1 MSWISKLKNTL
12 SPNRLDTDVAEELR
26 DHLARRAESLE
37 SQGIPPAEAHRRAAL
52 AFGSVAAIREE
63 TRERKLWPAIESA
76 LQDIR
81 YAARE
86 MRRGPIFALT
96 AVLSLGLAIG
106 ANTAIFS
113 IVEAILLRPLP
124 VPQPERLFTLA
135 TPEPEH
141 PGMPISGDTNAFSYP
156 AWEQLRD
163 AAGGSGRVGLC
174 DSPSRSEAQAAFSGA
189 PYEEVSQQYV
199 SADAFDI
206 LGVSPAVGRLFSP
219 EEDRF
224 PTPRKVIVLSYEFWR
239 HRFGGDPAVIGQ
251 TFVVGG
257 NGYAILGVARQGF
270 TGIEPGKFVDLWI
283 PITLTDP
290 GIYTNAEFRAFHLFG
305 RLAPGASREQLE
317 ARLQP
322 AFHRRAHLSVH
333 SGANGISAFRDNF
346 IRPLW
351 ILFAVAACLLV
362 IACANVASLL
372 LARSSARAAEM
383 ALRLSLGARRT
394 RLVRQLLT
402 ESLLIAVLASL
413 LGYAFA
419 RVASPVL
426 TSLVSKGSDPVR
438 LDLTLDLRVLLFS
451 ASVCAFSTIFFG
463 LLPALQVT
471 SGRPKTGRLR
481 LGRAFVALQVAFS
494 FCLVAG
500 GAAFVFSLYNLT
512 SVATGFDSRGLTVL
526 TITNDLGPQQRTRQ
540 LALMQEIRLRAG
552 ALPNVQGAATAWTTL
567 FSGARRAQ
575 RILVPG
581 RPLSD
586 RPETFYRVSP
596 GYFATLRTPLLRGRD
611 LTVSDNDDEP
621 VPTVVNRT
629 FARTYFGSDTAAL
642 GREFQRDD
650 KVRHQVVGIAAD
662 STFTDLHK
670 GPEPIAY
677 MPMKPPRAF
686 TLYVRSTLDAAS
698 VMKMIQRET
707 AALGGQTRVRDVTTL
722 DTLVGNTM
730 LTEKLLASL
739 GGVFALFGLTLAAIG
754 LFGLLNYSVTRRTK
768 EIGIRAALG
777 ATRLMLH
784 GVVLRDL
791 MGTVAVGLAL
801 GLAGAFALLQ
811 LTHSLMFGIQPADPL
826 PIAAALIIFGVA
838 AGLAC
843 SIPARRAAAIDPM
856 VALRH
861 E

>member
-1 MSWISKLKNTL
+1 
-12 SPNRLDTDVAEELR
+12 
-26 DHLARRAESLE
+26 
-37 SQGIPPAEAHRRAAL
+37 
-52 AFGSVAAIREE
+52 
-63 TRERKLWPAIESA
+63 
-76 LQDIR
+76 
-81 YAARE
+81 
-86 MRRGPIFALT
+86 
-96 AVLSLGLAIG
+96 
-106 ANTAIFS
+106 
-113 IVEAILLRPLP
+113 
-124 VPQPERLFTLA
+124 
-135 TPEPEH
+135 
-141 PGMPISGDTNAFSYP
+141 
-156 AWEQLRD
+156 
-163 AAGGSGRVGLC
+163 
-174 DSPSRSEAQAAFSGA
+174 
-189 PYEEVSQQYV
+189 
-199 SADAFDI
+199 
-206 LGVSPAVGRLFSP
+206 
-219 EEDRF
+219 
-224 PTPRKVIVLSYEFWR
+224 
-239 HRFGGDPAVIGQ
+239 
-251 TFVVGG
+251 
-257 NGYAILGVARQGF
+257 
-270 TGIEPGKFVDLWI
+270 
-283 PITLTDP
+283 
-290 GIYTNAEFRAFHLFG
+290 
-305 RLAPGASREQLE
+305 
-317 ARLQP
+317 
-322 AFHRRAHLSVH
+322 
-333 SGANGISAFRDNF
+333 
-346 IRPLW
+346 
-351 ILFAVAACLLV
+351 
-362 IACANVASLL
+362 
-372 LARSSARAAEM
+372 
-383 ALRLSLGARRT
+383 
-394 RLVRQLLT
+394 
-402 ESLLIAVLASL
+402 
-413 LGYAFA
+413 
-419 RVASPVL
+419 
-426 TSLVSKGSDPVR
+426 
-438 LDLTLDLRVLLFS
+438 
-451 ASVCAFSTIFFG
+451 
-463 LLPALQVT
+463 
-471 SGRPKTGRLR
+471 
-481 LGRAFVALQVAFS
+481 VAFS

-512 SVATGFDSRGLTVL
+512 AVATGFDSRGLTVL

-581 RPLSD
+581 RPLAD

-596 GYFATLRTPLLRGRD
+596 GYFATLRTPLLSGRD
-611 LTVSDNDDEP
+611 FTVSDNDDEP

-662 STFTDLHK
+662 STFTDLHQ

-707 AALGGQTRVRDVTTL
+707 AALGEQIRVRDVTTL
-722 DTLVGNTM
+722 ETLVGNTM

-739 GGVFALFGLTLAAIG
+739 GGVVALFGLTLAAIG

-777 ATRLMLH
+777 ATRPMLH

-838 AGLAC
+838 AALAC

>member
-12 SPNRLDTDVAEELR
+12 SPDRLDSEVSEELR
-26 DHLARRAESLE
+26 DHIARRRESLE
-37 SQGIPPAEAHRRAAL
+37 SQGLSPAEAHRRAAL
-52 AFGSVAAIREE
+52 AFGSLTAIRED

-76 LQDIR
+76 LQDAR
-81 YAARE
+81 YAFRG
-86 MRRGPIFALT
+86 MRRSPVFALT
-96 AVLSLGLAIG
+96 VVLSLGLAIG

-124 VPQPERLFTLA
+124 VPQPERLVTLA

-141 PGMPISGDTNAFSYP
+141 PGMPVSGETNAFSYP
-156 AWEQLRD
+156 AWEQLRN
-163 AAGGSGRVGLC
+163 AAGDSGRVALC
-174 DSPSRSEAQAAFSGA
+174 DSPSRSEAQAAFAGA
-189 PYEEVSQQYV
+189 PYEEVMQQFV

-206 LGVSPAVGRLFSP
+206 LGVPPAAGRLFSP

-224 PTPRKVIVLSYEFWR
+224 PAPRKVIVLSYEFWK
-239 HRFGGDPAVIGQ
+239 HRFGADPTAIGR
-251 TFVVGG
+251 TFLVGG
-257 NGYAILGVARQGF
+257 SSYSILGVTRQGF

-305 RLAPGASREQLE
+305 RLAPGVSREQFE

-322 AFHRRAHLSVH
+322 AFHRRARLSVYA
-333 SGANGISAFRDNF
+333 GANGISTFRDNF

-351 ILFAVAACLLV
+351 ILFGVAACLLV

-372 LARSSARAAEM
+372 LARSTARAAEM
-383 ALRLSLGARRT
+383 ALRISLGARRM

-413 LGYAFA
+413 LGYVLA
-419 RVASPVL
+419 RAAAPIL
-426 TSLVSKGSDPVR
+426 MSLVARGTEPVR

-451 ASVCAFSTIFFG
+451 ASVCAFSGIFFG
-463 LLPALQVT
+463 LLPALQAV

-494 FCLVAG
+494 FCLVVG
-500 GAAFVFSLYNLT
+500 GAAFVFSLLHLT
-512 SVATGFDSRGLTVL
+512 TVATGFDARGLTVL
-526 TITNDLGPQQRTRQ
+526 TITNDLSPQQRPRQ
-540 LALMQEIRLRAG
+540 LGLMQEIRLRTTT
-552 ALPNVQGAATAWTTL
+552 LPGVQGAATAWTAL

-596 GYFATLRTPLLRGRD
+596 GYFATLRTPLLSGRD

-621 VPTVVNRT
+621 VPTVVNRA

-650 KVRHQVVGIAAD
+650 NVRHQVVGIAAD
-662 STFTDLHK
+662 STFADLHR

-707 AALGGQTRVRDVTTL
+707 AALGGQIRVRDVTTL
-722 DTLVGNTM
+722 DTLVGNTI

-739 GGVFALFGLTLAAIG
+739 GGLFALFGLTLAAIG
-754 LFGLLNYSVTRRTK
+754 LFGLLNYSVTRRTR

-777 ATRLMLH
+777 ATRPMLH
-784 GVVLRDL
+784 GIVLRDL
-791 MGTVAVGLAL
+791 LGTVAVGLAL
-801 GLAGAFALLQ
+801 GLVGAFALLR
-811 LTHSLMFGIQPADPL
+811 LTHSLMFGIQQADPL
-826 PIAAALIIFGVA
+826 PILAALIIFMLA
-838 AGLAC
+838 AVLAC
-843 SIPARRAAAIDPM
+843 TIPARRAAAIDPM